1 MNNLETLIRDVSP
14 DHPSTLID
22 LLHGIRDSD
31 LVGTDISERSQLGRA
46 MHAWMHAFCDPR
58 FFATDD
64 VAIVVLQANT
74 LISNVMSAL
83 DATTDPW
90 IQTLHGQPQQG
101 FKTIAL
107 YSARNELDVDIRGLL
122 DQNAALVSNWLYH
135 TFQIVFSGMPNRK
148 VVEKL
153 RSFVHDMDERLI
165 IGINMQEAYFGVTY
179 TGDMLAERRMK
190 ELINNACRKVPKPE
204 IIINPDPTKIAVWAE
219 YWSPGT
225 SVYRSLRDY
234 IAALKGDH
242 HLTLLHSTRPTEE
255 LDTTLFDEVVHLK
268 VDQNGF
274 DLSPLRDKNF
284 AAVVFC
290 DVGMTMQSILISDVR
305 LAPHQLLLTG
315 HPVSTF
321 GGEMDWFVS
330 GELVE
335 DGRVYGNDR
344 FYSERLLS
352 LPGYGATH
360 ARPTYELKGK
370 RKETDAVIIN
380 CSWLGQKCHYECLEA
395 LNRAIARSGQKVLVR
410 LFPGHTP
417 LMHKG
422 AYAFM
427 RDVQKLLP
435 SARVEIFPMLPY
447 EQYMET
453 LEEGDFAVDAF
464 PFGGSNTASDMIHLK
479 IPVVAMRG
487 RRWFSRIGPV
497 MYDKFVGQD
506 PIDTVEDFEDNIYA
520 MLVTPGLIELEK
532 ERMKSG
538 NPDAVYESN
547 GPKEL
552 NEAIKKMIRGDL

>member
-1 MNNLETLIRDVSP
+1 MKDLETLIRDVSP
-14 DHPSTLID
+14 DQPSTLID
-22 LLHGIRDSD
+22 LLHGIRDAEI
-31 LVGTDISERSQLGRA
+31 VGTDVSERSQLGRA

-64 VAIVVLQANT
+64 VAIMVLQANT
-74 LISNVMSAL
+74 LISNVMSIL
-83 DATTDPW
+83 DTTTDPW
-90 IQTLHGQPQQG
+90 IQTLHGQQQQG

-107 YSARNELDVDIRGLL
+107 YSARNELDVDIKGLL
-122 DQNAALVSNWLYH
+122 DQNPALVSNWLYH
-135 TFQIVFSGMPNRK
+135 TFQIAFSGMPNRK

-153 RSFVHDMDERLI
+153 RSFVHEMDERLI

-179 TGDMLAERRMK
+179 LGDMLAERRMK
-190 ELINNACRKVPKPE
+190 ELINNACRKTPKPD
-204 IIINPDPTKIAVWAE
+204 IVIDPDPTKIAVWAE

-234 IAALKGDH
+234 IVALKGDH
-242 HLTLLHSTRPTEE
+242 HLTLLHSTKPTEE
-255 LDTTLFDEVVHLK
+255 LDTSLFDEIVHLK

-274 DLSPLRDKNF
+274 DLTPLKDRNF

-290 DVGMTMQSILISDVR
+290 DVGMTMPSILLSNVR
-305 LAPHQLLLTG
+305 LAPLQVMMTG

-330 GELVE
+330 GQLVE

-344 FYSERLLS
+344 FYSEKLLS

-360 ARPTYELKGK
+360 ARPTYEPKGK
-370 RKETDAVIIN
+370 KKDTDAIIIN

-427 RDVQKLLP
+427 RDVQKVLP
-435 SARVEIFPMLPY
+435 SPRVEIFPMLPY
-447 EQYMET
+447 EDYMAT
-453 LEEGDFAVDAF
+453 MEEGDFNVDCF
-464 PFGGSNTASDMIHLK
+464 PFGGSNTASDAIHLGK
-479 IPVVAMRG
+479 PLISMAG
-487 RRWFSRIGPV
+487 NRWFNMIGPSMV
-497 MYDKFVGQD
+497 ENYCGYMPPETVDEYEDEISAMITYAGFNHPEMKFR
-506 PIDTVEDFEDNIYA
+506 
-520 MLVTPGLIELEK
+520 K
-532 ERMKSG
+532 
-538 NPDAVYESN
+538 PDAVYEPR
-547 GPKEL
+547 GAEEF
-552 NEAIKKMIRGDL
+552 NEWIKKTVRGIDA

>member
-1 MNNLETLIRDVSP
+1 
-14 DHPSTLID
+14 
-22 LLHGIRDSD
+22 
-31 LVGTDISERSQLGRA
+31 
-46 MHAWMHAFCDPR
+46 
-58 FFATDD
+58 
-64 VAIVVLQANT
+64 
-74 LISNVMSAL
+74 
-83 DATTDPW
+83 
-90 IQTLHGQPQQG
+90 
-101 FKTIAL
+101 
-107 YSARNELDVDIRGLL
+107 
-122 DQNAALVSNWLYH
+122 
-135 TFQIVFSGMPNRK
+135 
-148 VVEKL
+148 
-153 RSFVHDMDERLI
+153 
-165 IGINMQEAYFGVTY
+165 
-179 TGDMLAERRMK
+179 
-190 ELINNACRKVPKPE
+190 LINNACRKVPKPD

-234 IAALKGDH
+234 VAALKGDH

-274 DLSPLRDKNF
+274 DLTPLRDRNF

-290 DVGMTMQSILISDVR
+290 DVGMTFPSILLSNVR
-305 LAPHQLLLTG
+305 LAPLQVMMTG

-344 FYSERLLS
+344 FYSEKLLS

-360 ARPTYELKGK
+360 ARPAYELKGK
-370 RKETDAVIIN
+370 KKETDAIVIN

-427 RDVQKLLP
+427 RDIQKLLP
-435 SARVEIFPMLPY
+435 SSRVEIFPMLPY

-453 LEEGDFAVDAF
+453 LQEGDFAADAF

-497 MYDKFVGQD
+497 MYDHFVGQD
-506 PIDTVEDFEDNIYA
+506 PIDTVDDFEDSIHA

-538 NPDAVYESN
+538 NPDAVYEPR
-547 GPKEL
+547 GAEEF
-552 NEAIKKMIRGDL
+552 NEWIKKMVRE